1 MLISEV
7 SDKTGLSQDTLR
19 YYERIGPIPRVKRSK
34 SGIREY
40 DELDCRRIEFAKCMR
55 KAGLPIEVLIEYVAL
70 YQQGDE
76 TAQPRKEILIEQRAQ
91 LKERLQDMTE
101 TLDRLDQKI
110 LQYESMSEAH
120 MQGAQS

>member
-19 YYERIGPIPRVKRSK
+19 YYERIGLIPRVKRSK

-40 DELDCRRIEFAKCMR
+40 NELDCRRIEFAKCMR

-76 TAQPRKEILIEQRAQ
+76 TAQPRKEILIEQREQ

>member
-19 YYERIGPIPRVKRSK
+19 YYERIGLIPRVKRSK

-40 DELDCRRIEFAKCMR
+40 DDLDCRRIEFAKCMR

>member
-1 MLISEV
+1 M
-7 SDKTGLSQDTLR
+7 
-19 YYERIGPIPRVKRSK
+19 
-34 SGIREY
+34 
-40 DELDCRRIEFAKCMR
+40 
-55 KAGLPIEVLIEYVAL
+55 
-70 YQQGDE
+70 
-76 TAQPRKEILIEQRAQ
+76 IEQRAQ

>member
-19 YYERIGPIPRVKRSK
+19 YYERIGLIPRVKRSK